1 MALAD
6 AYEEWTAAID
16 PKRRLTHRQAMDAI
30 VRSASHRFD
39 PIIVDAFVVLHEAF
53 DRIRRELA
61 EPDQGLAVGCRRI
74 RNISLAVRK

>member
-6 AYEEWTAAID
+6 AYEEWTGAID
-16 PKRRLTHRQAMDAI
+16 PLKRLTHGQAMDAI
-30 VRSASHRFD
+30 VRSAGHRFD

-61 EPDQGLAVGCRRI
+61 EPDRR
-74 RNISLAVRK
+74 V